1 LGEIL
6 EVIDAAK
13 EEERDRLDRQQA
25 NDEED

>member
-1 LGEIL
+1 M